1 MDSKIYIK
9 MSPPV
14 KSITSWAPVFESDSV
29 FGKIKHL
36 IKYKTFENKL
46 ITNNYRIQNKL
57 IGCEIFKVRK

>member
-14 KSITSWAPVFESDSV
+14 KSVTSWAPVFESDSV

-46 ITNNYRIQNKL
+46 ITNNYRKQNKL
-57 IGCEIFKVRK
+57 IECEIFKIRK

>member
-46 ITNNYRIQNKL
+46 IRNNYRKQNKL
-57 IGCEIFKVRK
+57 IECEIFKIRK

>member
-1 MDSKIYIK
+1 MDSKIDIK
-9 MSPPV
+9 MSAPV
-14 KSITSWAPVFESDSV
+14 KSITSWVPIFKSDSI

-46 ITNNYRIQNKL
+46 IISNHRLQNKL

>member
-1 MDSKIYIK
+1 

-46 ITNNYRIQNKL
+46 ITSNHQLQNKL

>member
-1 MDSKIYIK
+1 MDSKIDIK
-9 MSPPV
+9 MSAPV
-14 KSITSWAPVFESDSV
+14 KSITSWVPVFKSDSV

-46 ITNNYRIQNKL
+46 ITSNHRLQNKL